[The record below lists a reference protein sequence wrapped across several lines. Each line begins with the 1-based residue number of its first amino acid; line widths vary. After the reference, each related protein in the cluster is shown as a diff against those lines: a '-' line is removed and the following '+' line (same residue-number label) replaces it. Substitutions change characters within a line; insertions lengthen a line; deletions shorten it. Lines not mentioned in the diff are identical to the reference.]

1 MGPRLSELHVPAGPL
16 VAADWL
22 QENLDDP
29 DVLVLDVRGRHPS
42 SALPHAKHAEYAAG
56 HIPGAVFVDWE
67 HDFVD
72 EDDPVPVQIA
82 AADAFAAR
90 AGELGVSDHDLI
102 VTYDDYYGI
111 FAARVA
117 WAFRYHGAE
126 SRVLDGGWTTWQDE
140 GRPISTDVVTPDRC
154 QFVARPRPKLRRVL
168 ADVEEAHDRGA
179 QLIDARPRHLFLGEE
194 GVASTGHI
202 PGSRCLPYQELV
214 DGATGLWAAPE
225 AVKRLVRDAG
235 IDPDRPPRELI
246 ATCGSGVSATVV
258 LFSLERIGIHA
269 DGVYDGSFNE
279 WSAAHAPVEYGPA
292 RHATAA

>member
-1 MGPRLSELHVPAGPL
+1 MGSRLSELSAPAGPL
-16 VAADWL
+16 VGADWL
-22 QENLDDP
+22 QENLDHP
-29 DVLVLDVRGRHPS
+29 CVRLFDVRGRHPS

-67 HDFVD
+67 HDFVNA
-72 EDDPVPVQIA
+72 DDPVPIQIA
-82 AADAFAAR
+82 AADGFAAR
-90 AGELGVSDHDLI
+90 AGELGVGDQDLI

-117 WAFRYHGAE
+117 WAFRYHGAQ
-126 SRVLDGGWTTWQDE
+126 SRVLDGGWRTWQDE
-140 GRPISTDVVTPDRC
+140 ARPISTETVTPDRR
-154 QFVARPRPKLRRVL
+154 QFVARPRPRLRRAL
-168 ADVEEAHDRGA
+168 ADVEAAQGRGA
-179 QLIDARPRHLFLGEE
+179 QLVDARPRHLFLGEE
-194 GVASTGHI
+194 GVANTGHI

-214 DGATGLWAAPE
+214 DGATGQWAAPE

-246 ATCGSGVSATVV
+246 ATCGSGVSATVA

-292 RHATAA
+292 RNPTAA